1 MDQFQLISQRELN
14 QLHSYRQ
21 KFWAGWGVTIAMV
34 LISIVFYSKWQASE
48 ATSSDVRYLL
58 SELRRTQADQ
68 RQLTETLNE
77 SLETQKVSV
86 EAIKAV
92 GDYLS
97 DKDNIVD
104 KNRGMVKR

>member
-1 MDQFQLISQRELN
+1 LDSYTLISQRELN

-21 KFWAGWGVTIAMV
+21 KFWLGWGVSVLAAM
-34 LISIVFYSKWQASE
+34 LTFFCYIKWQASE
-48 ATSSDVRYLL
+48 ATANDVRYFL
-58 SELRRTQADQ
+58 SELKRTQNEQ
-68 RQLTETLNE
+68 KQLTETLSR

-104 KNRGMVKR
+104 KNRGMVKK